1 MDRIRVINLSDK
13 QEPLPVSNVL
23 NLYRGIAK
31 RCYVDT
37 KTCRHCGSVFPATS
51 EFFIVDKR
59 QSCGLLA
66 VCRICDRKRRRE
78 VYAKQPEKK
87 LAYYYRNREEQ
98 LKKKKEY
105 YRQNKIIF
113 CENSKKWKSE
123 NKDKI
128 AEYSKKY
135 REKHKDEIA
144 KRSYRYKQLNKEKIK
159 LSRARYY
166 IENKESQ
173 CKKTSAHAK
182 ANRDKYSTYTQQYR
196 ARKRSL
202 RDTLT
207 PEQWK
212 FIVSSFNGKC
222 AYCGKDRK
230 LTREHF
236 VPTTK
241 GGHFELGNILP
252 ACGSCNSS
260 KLNNDFNEW
269 YPTYRHY
276 SKEREEKI
284 LSFIQAHK
292 S

>member
-1 MDRIRVINLSDK
+1 M
-13 QEPLPVSNVL
+13 
-23 NLYRGIAK
+23 
-31 RCYVDT
+31 DT
-37 KTCRHCGSVFPATS
+37 KTCRRCSSVFPATS
-51 EFFIVDKR
+51 EFFVVDGR
-59 QSCGLLA
+59 QSDGLLA
-66 VCRICDRKRRRE
+66 VCRICDRKKRRE
-78 VYAKQPEKK
+78 IYAKDPSKK
-87 LAYYYRNREEQ
+87 MRYHREHRDEI
-98 LKKKKEY
+98 LEKKKEY
-105 YRQNKIIF
+105 YRQNKNIF
-113 CENSKKWKSE
+113 YARSKKWKFE
-123 NKDKI
+123 NKDKV
-128 AEYSKKY
+128 AEYAKK
-135 REKHKDEIA
+135 RRIRHKDEIA
-144 KRSYRYKQLNKEKIK
+144 ERSKRYKQLNKDKIK

-166 IENKESQ
+166 IENKDLL
-173 CKKTSAHAK
+173 CKKTSAYAK

-207 PEQWK
+207 QEQWK

-252 ACGSCNSS
+252 VCGSCNSS

-284 LSFIQAHK
+284 LSFIEAHK